1 MKITIK
7 GTGMSCGGCKRGAE
21 TAVKKLPG
29 VVSAEASLERAEL
42 TAEFDEK
49 KASLPDIKL
58 AIEKA
63 GFKAG

>member
-7 GTGMSCGGCKRGAE
+7 VTGMSCGGCKHGAE
-21 TAVKKLPG
+21 TAVKRIPG
-29 VVSAEASLERAEL
+29 VISAEASLERAEL
-42 TAEFDEK
+42 AAEFDEK
-49 KASLPDIKL
+49 KASLPDIRA